1 MITPADELVSIT
13 MELAEGV
20 EAERN
25 TSLTIEVYDARTNEP
40 ITTAAT
46 TLMVAIE
53 NW

>member
-1 MITPADELVSIT
+1 VSIT
-13 MELAEGV
+13 MELVEGI

-25 TSLTIEVYDARTNEP
+25 TSLTIEVRDVRTDEV
-40 ITTAAT
+40 IGTGTT